1 MATDHATPVDSETAD
16 AETTAYVSPA
26 VDFVL
31 LFASA
36 LAVLLSTAVVIV
48 P

>member
-1 MATDHATPVDSETAD
+1 MATDHAPRLDEETAD

-26 VDFVL
+26 VDFLAL
-31 LFASA
+31 LA
-36 LAVLLSTAVVIV
+36 LALAFLLSTAVVIV